1 MVRCISEVPVLNRLI
16 LSPPPPSRPPP
27 PHKKEVRDLDY
38 YAMRIPNS
46 KFNRIR
52 MFKKEHIKQ
61 IIITKLRTVKF
72 HQVNIDRFQVDS
84 REIKDQEKK

>member
-1 MVRCISEVPVLNRLI
+1 MVRCITEVPVLNRLI
-16 LSPPPPSRPPP
+16 LNRSSPPPS
-27 PHKKEVRDLDY
+27 HKKEVRDLDY
-38 YAMRIPNS
+38 YAMRIENS

>member
-1 MVRCISEVPVLNRLI
+1 MVRCITEVPVLNRLI
-16 LSPPPPSRPPP
+16 LNRSSPPPPS
-27 PHKKEVRDLDY
+27 HKKEVRDLDY
-38 YAMRIPNS
+38 YAMRIQNS

-84 REIKDQEKK
+84 REIKDQEKQ